1 MKKYPDVSELLA
13 LKEAR
18 RKALARLPL
27 EAKVK
32 ISNRLRKIARDAS
45 TKVSKGKAP
54 SPKPGQKADR

>member
-18 RKALARLPL
+18 RKSLAKLPL
-27 EAKVK
+27 EAKME

-45 TKVSKGKAP
+45 MKVSKDKGL
-54 SPKPGQKADR
+54 SPKPGKKADR